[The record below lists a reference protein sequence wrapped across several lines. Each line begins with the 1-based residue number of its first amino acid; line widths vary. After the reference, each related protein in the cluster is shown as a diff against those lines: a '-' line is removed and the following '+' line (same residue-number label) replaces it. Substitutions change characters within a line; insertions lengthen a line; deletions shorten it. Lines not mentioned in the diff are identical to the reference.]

1 MVSDRFY
8 IMCISTLLQALLPLC
23 NIPLIEYTLEFLA
36 AGGVKE
42 VIVAT
47 KSHAD
52 KIQEY
57 LKCVS
62 RNVLPIDCLINEFT
76 D

>member
-1 MVSDRFY
+1 
-8 IMCISTLLQALLPLC
+8 LC

-42 VIVAT
+42 VIVCT

-52 KIQEY
+52 KIEDY
-57 LKCVS
+57 LTYALHDV
-62 RNVLPIDCLINEFT
+62 
-76 D
+76 